1 MSVSVSFGSAPTDS
15 SAVIHV
21 PWPTVVNR
29 EETVTMTYTAKH
41 THTVRK
47 RSVYCTSQKQ
57 ACAQSTLQ
65 CSYKGKHKHMTSS
78 NQQLITLPHTHT
90 YTQTDT
96 HTHTRTPHTSPPT
109 HICMHAEACTQVLMT
124 HFSCQESNPMLLLLS

>member
-1 MSVSVSFGSAPTDS
+1 MRNGRDEFRTHTSSVSVGVSFGSAPTDS
-15 SAVIHV
+15 SLAIHV

-29 EETVTMTYTAKH
+29 EETVTMTYTAKY
-41 THTVRK
+41 TDTVRK

-65 CSYKGKHKHMTSS
+65 CSYKGKHEHMTSS

-90 YTQTDT
+90 
-96 HTHTRTPHTSPPT
+96 
-109 HICMHAEACTQVLMT
+109 
-124 HFSCQESNPMLLLLS
+124 